1 MLGYLASTSSCPR
14 CDQDMSRIQGRPHGR
29 HCAACA
35 ESFEVQF
42 GYLVAEVNSLPP
54 LTVPADI
61 DLRDAID
68 LTRTTHLGV
77 ASEPAS

>member
-29 HCAACA
+29 HCTACA

-42 GYLVAEVNSLPP
+42 GYLVAEVDAIPP
-54 LTVPADI
+54 LPVPADI
-61 DLRDAID
+61 DLRVTID
-68 LTRTTHLGV
+68 LTPTIDLSV
-77 ASEPAS
+77 ASEPA